1 MLEAEDDDFG
11 GADDELG
18 LVAGE
23 LGVDREPDVPKDETE
38 CDDIE
43 DKGVTD
49 TREAPETGPIV
60 ADDAD
65 ELDEG

>member
-11 GADDELG
+11 GADDELA

-23 LGVDREPDVPKDETE
+23 LGVDREPDDPKDETE

-43 DKGVTD
+43 DKGVTV
-49 TREAPETGPIV
+49 TRETPETGPIV